1 MKNIK
6 VIISLIL
13 IISIMLN
20 FSAAAS
26 NREDEATEP
35 DKQSILGDVDGD
47 GEVKIT
53 DARLVLRYAVG
64 LPITIEIDLAA
75 ADYNRDKTINTL
87 DARYILRTALG
98 LDPFAPPATTK
109 LSETTTKPPET
120 TTEAKRTGPYEFSE
134 RKFETGYIDGFYTNS
149 ARNVALYDYDN
160 DKIIYSKN
168 MNTRLEPA
176 STTKV
181 LTACLG
187 CEYLDSDYVLT
198 VGPEL
203 NLVEWNTSRA
213 GLYQGQKIKFKEIL
227 KCLLAPSG
235 CDAAYVIA
243 DEVARQVSKDYDM
256 PAWEAI
262 DYFVVLMNWYAGILG
277 MNDSHF
283 ANPDGFP
290 NYQHYT
296 TAHDMMILTCK
307 AFQFDLIRNV
317 VNQAYTTARF
327 ENGSTYSYYNT
338 NDLIQPGSGYY
349 YPYCVGLKTGWHSG
363 AGYCLLTVA
372 QKTENGETRTFV
384 CSTYGCGTKSGRYTD
399 IIRLYNTAFSTAF

>member
-47 GEVKIT
+47 GEGKIT

-149 ARNVALYDYDN
+149 ARYVAS
-160 DKIIYSKN
+160 I
-168 MNTRLEPA
+168 
-176 STTKV
+176 
-181 LTACLG
+181 
-187 CEYLDSDYVLT
+187 
-198 VGPEL
+198 
-203 NLVEWNTSRA
+203 
-213 GLYQGQKIKFKEIL
+213 
-227 KCLLAPSG
+227 
-235 CDAAYVIA
+235 
-243 DEVARQVSKDYDM
+243 
-256 PAWEAI
+256 
-262 DYFVVLMNWYAGILG
+262 
-277 MNDSHF
+277 
-283 ANPDGFP
+283 
-290 NYQHYT
+290 
-296 TAHDMMILTCK
+296 
-307 AFQFDLIRNV
+307 
-317 VNQAYTTARF
+317 
-327 ENGSTYSYYNT
+327 
-338 NDLIQPGSGYY
+338 
-349 YPYCVGLKTGWHSG
+349 
-363 AGYCLLTVA
+363 
-372 QKTENGETRTFV
+372 
-384 CSTYGCGTKSGRYTD
+384 
-399 IIRLYNTAFSTAF
+399 